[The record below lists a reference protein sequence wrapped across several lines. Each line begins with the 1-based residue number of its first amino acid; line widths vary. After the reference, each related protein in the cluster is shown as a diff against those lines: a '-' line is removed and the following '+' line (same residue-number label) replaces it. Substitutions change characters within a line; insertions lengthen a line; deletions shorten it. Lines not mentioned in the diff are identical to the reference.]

1 MNRILHH
8 PQNARRIL
16 RITADTMLLV
26 SQEGVCIDIDTHSDL
41 WFLKEELLLGKNV
54 FDLLPLHT
62 REKLVPTFRSVVD
75 EQKTVSRNYR
85 LELPDGT
92 YYFKCIMHPY
102 DDMVL
107 CQYRDITAR
116 SNVKLQLERT
126 NRELKAIQKA
136 AQIGRWKYASNER
149 IFYYQGYT
157 DILCSEELQSIPI
170 DRYCEL
176 VVEEAKAVF
185 AQWLENNERQPDEN
199 GASYRISHKGS
210 IYYLQIQTCVREEQ
224 PDGTYYIEGYI
235 QNVTDIQR
243 HRNDINT
250 LTHAIDNA
258 KESIFAAR
266 EDGTL
271 IFTNR
276 LFRQNHRIQGDREL
290 SSYKIY
296 ELAGDMSGSNAW
308 QRRCEQTKEKNY
320 TDFIAYHPVPDN
332 TEIQAFE
339 GTMYHVTS
347 DEGEVS
353 YWSFTHDITERL
365 RYESQIK
372 RLNRIMDTT
381 MKNLPAGIVVK
392 DINNDFRYVYRN
404 REAYT
409 QEAYNRKAS
418 DQEASDRKISDQEAS
433 DHGSY
438 SQGSSSRKISNQ
450 EVSTENAIG
459 KNDFDYYPPEL
470 AEQKRKEDMEIA
482 ATGTGKHWILEGKD
496 ENGNLLIL
504 DKQKIKV
511 DSKDFSPVII
521 SIEWDITQLEL
532 MKRELQASKEKA
544 ETSDKQ
550 KSAFLANMSHE
561 IRTPL
566 NAIVGFSRI
575 IAESEDADERKAYYE
590 IVDANNERLLQLINE
605 ILDLSKI
612 ESGIVEFSSGPVKL
626 HKLCKE
632 IYDAHIFRTPDGV
645 ELIYEPS
652 DEILVI
658 DSDKNR
664 IFQVISNLIGN
675 AFKFTTQGKVSYGY
689 RRKGDGI
696 EFHVSDTGI
705 GIEAGKLDK
714 VFERFVKMNS
724 FAQGTG
730 LGMSICKTIIER
742 LGGTIS
748 ASSEMG
754 KGTTFTFTLP
764 EKQEETADKHADIH
778 KSGVNAPTYAQKE
791 NNASLSGEEHQGSE
805 QPHDSS
811 KPGLPTILVA
821 EDTDSNYILVRAILG
836 KSYHLERAKD
846 GMEAV
851 TMFEEL
857 HPDLILMDMKMPNL
871 DGLDATKIIR
881 ELSPKIPIIAL
892 TAYAY
897 ECDRQ
902 AALKAG
908 CNEFLTKPYK
918 QEELKEVIERHLEEK
933 DVQKQK

>member
-176 VVEEAKAVF
+176 VVEEDKAVF

-566 NAIVGFSRI
+566 NAIVGFSSLLVQ
-575 IAESEDADERKAYYE
+575 EENPEEREQYMA
-590 IVDANNERLLQLINE
+590 IVEENNELLLQLISD
-605 ILDLSKI
+605 ILDLSKM
-612 ESGIVEFSSGPVKL
+612 EAGTFDFVERELDVNLLCEDMVRVMKL
-626 HKLCKE
+626 KAK
-632 IYDAHIFRTPDGV
+632 PGV
-645 ELIYEPS
+645 EVVFDRHLPECVIAS
-652 DEILVI
+652 DR
-658 DSDKNR
+658 NR
-664 IFQVISNLIGN
+664 LNQVIANFINN
-675 AFKFTTQGKVSYGY
+675 AIKFTATGSIRLGY
-689 RRKGDGI
+689 DRIDAGHLR
-696 EFHVSDTGI
+696 FYVADTGI
-705 GIEAGKLDK
+705 GIMQEKQTEIFD
-714 VFERFVKMNS
+714 RFVKLNS
-724 FAQGTG
+724 FVHGTG
-730 LGMSICKTIIER
+730 LGLSISKSIVEQ
-742 LGGTIS
+742 LGGTIGVE
-748 ASSEMG
+748 SEPG
-754 KGTTFTFTLP
+754 KGACFWFTLP
-764 EKQEETADKHADIH
+764 
-778 KSGVNAPTYAQKE
+778 
-791 NNASLSGEEHQGSE
+791 
-805 QPHDSS
+805 
-811 KPGLPTILVA
+811 
-821 EDTDSNYILVRAILG
+821 
-836 KSYHLERAKD
+836 
-846 GMEAV
+846 
-851 TMFEEL
+851 
-857 HPDLILMDMKMPNL
+857 
-871 DGLDATKIIR
+871 
-881 ELSPKIPIIAL
+881 IA
-892 TAYAY
+892 
-897 ECDRQ
+897 
-902 AALKAG
+902 
-908 CNEFLTKPYK
+908 
-918 QEELKEVIERHLEEK
+918 
-933 DVQKQK
+933 